1 MKRPTLLISVG
12 VLLLALHTEAA
23 LPSAGRRATT
33 AMVVPSSRKRA
44 GLQVAAGAALGSLLQ
59 GFNTGVIAGALLGIS
74 SEFGLAARPAVTGL
88 IASSTTMG
96 AVVGTACTGKLCDLV
111 GRKRTLVLSSAC
123 FVLGGLL
130 MAWSPGS
137 EVLVAGRMTVGLA
150 AGIVSSAVPTY
161 IAECAEPAQRGA
173 LSTLPQ
179 LCVSSGIL
187 LSYLVG
193 LGGLVLGHSWRVMLG
208 LSLVPALF
216 QALVVLSLPESPR
229 WLLSKRNDETGARAA
244 LERLRGHMEVLEP
257 EPQPVEVL
265 GV

>member
-1 MKRPTLLISVG
+1 
-12 VLLLALHTEAA
+12 
-23 LPSAGRRATT
+23 
-33 AMVVPSSRKRA
+33 MVVPSSRKRA

-96 AVVGTACTGKLCDLV
+96 AVVGTACSGKLCDWV

-216 QALVVLSLPESPR
+216 QALLCQQFCGVNAIVYFTPSIL
-229 WLLSKRNDETGARAA
+229 KKAGAPAMFTALGVTQPDVAAMLATVMNAITAA
-244 LERLRGHMEVLEP
+244 L
-257 EPQPVEVL
+257 
-265 GV
+265 

>member
-1 MKRPTLLISVG
+1 
-12 VLLLALHTEAA
+12 
-23 LPSAGRRATT
+23 
-33 AMVVPSSRKRA
+33 MVVPSSRKRA

-88 IASSTTMG
+88 IASSTTIG
-96 AVVGTACTGKLCDLV
+96 AVVGTACSGKLCDWV

-229 WLLSKRNDETGARAA
+229 WLLSKRNDEAGARVA
-244 LERLRGHMEVLEP
+244 LERLRGHMEVVEP
-257 EPQPVEVL
+257 
-265 GV
+265 